1 MQWMDRRT
9 GCSAGSVLVV
19 ALLLGTGAMPA
30 QASGADNVALDA
42 GVLMQMEERAAQA
55 NPRDQC
61 FLYAEVVQG
70 FTELAGRQMA
80 AGEEEQASATMRHVD
95 EIAVKLHGATAAD
108 AKRLKVAEVMMDR
121 TTRHLADM
129 VRVASAE
136 QRSVLQRTL
145 QHLNTVHS
153 ELLASVFAR

>member
-1 MQWMDRRT
+1 MERKT
-9 GCSAGSVLVV
+9 GCGAGTVLVA
-19 ALLLGTGAMPA
+19 ALLLGTVAVPA
-30 QASGADNVALDA
+30 RASSADNVALDA

-80 AGEEEQASATMRHVD
+80 AGEDEQASATMRHVD
-95 EIAVKLHGATAAD
+95 EIAVKLHSATAAD
-108 AKRLKVAEVMMDR
+108 AKRLKMAEVMMDR

-136 QRSVLQRTL
+136 QRAVMQRTL
-145 QHLNTVHS
+145 QHLNAVHS
-153 ELLASVFAR
+153 ELLATVFSR